1 MKIQV
6 LSSAMDD
13 LHKGR
18 LFYERQGEGVGEY
31 YFDSLFADID
41 SLALYAGIHQKIFG
55 YCRMLAKRFP
65 FAIYYKI
72 NDSQNVIVYRVLDL
86 RQHPQK
92 ILRALK

>member
-1 MKIQV
+1 MNIKI

-31 YFDSLFADID
+31 FFDSVFADID

-65 FAIYYKI
+65 YAIYYKMD
-72 NDSQNVIVYRVLDL
+72 DSQNVIVYRVLDL
-86 RQHPQK
+86 RQYPQK
-92 ILRALK
+92 TQRALK